1 MAVDQLTELAQS
13 YVDLRWHLDPVAA
26 SRAGIRAYDDR
37 FGRFAADALR
47 PHIAALKALTGALE
61 ELEPDTLDAEIDQ
74 TALLN
79 DVRVQLYRYERERV
93 FARDPTQWVQRIV
106 EGASAARLGD
116 LAGFLDD
123 ARAALVEPVGFLA
136 AVAMD
141 LLPAAVRAVQQAAA
155 GTDAPQEAERA
166 ALAALAALRDQLER
180 WMEGRA
186 GHIAV
191 GEDAFNF
198 HLHYEHALRDT
209 APELWRY
216 AHRLIDNPP
225 ADLGAAFPVHEP
237 PVNPSLVRRTVR
249 APVTVDG
256 WELCRD
262 PAPERLRRHAVSA
275 LLDIGLHTRGM
286 DPEQGV
292 ALLQQHLEIEPAE
305 AMALVRRVAANPTYG
320 LTAIAGWREWLALR
334 GAYRGT
340 DFPAAVRP
348 YGALPVSLIRWG
360 LGLGE

>member
-13 YVDLRWHLDPVAA
+13 YLDLRWHLDPNEG
-26 SRAGIRAYDDR
+26 SRY
-37 FGRFAADALR
+37 GRFAADALR

-61 ELEPDTLDAEIDQ
+61 ELEPDGLDAEIDQ

-79 DVRVQLYRYERERV
+79 DVRVFLYRCERERV
-93 FARDPTQWVQRIV
+93 FARDPTQWVQRLV
-106 EGASAARLGD
+106 DGTTPERLDD
-116 LAGFLDD
+116 LKGFLDD

-141 LLPAAVRAVQQAAA
+141 QLPAAVRAVQQAA
-155 GTDAPQEAERA
+155 TAPGAPADAERRS
-166 ALAALAALRDQLER
+166 LAALAAFRGDLER

-186 GHIAV
+186 GHVGI

-216 AHRLIDNPP
+216 AHRLVEEPP
-225 ADLGAAFPVHEP
+225 AGSEAAFPVREP
-237 PVNPSLVRRTVR
+237 PANPSLVRRTVR

-262 PAPERLRRHAVSA
+262 PGPERLRRHAVSA

-292 ALLQQHLEIEPAE
+292 ALLRQHLEIGPAD

-320 LTAIAGWREWLALR
+320 LTAVAGRREWLGLR
-334 GAYRGT
+334 DAYAGP
-340 DFPAAVRP
+340 DFYAAVRP
-348 YGALPVSLIRWG
+348 YGSLPVSLIRWG